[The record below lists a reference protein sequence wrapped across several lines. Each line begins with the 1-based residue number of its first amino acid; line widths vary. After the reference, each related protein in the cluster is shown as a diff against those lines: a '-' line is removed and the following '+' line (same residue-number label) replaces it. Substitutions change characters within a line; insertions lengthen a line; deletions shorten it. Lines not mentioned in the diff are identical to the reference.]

1 MKGMR
6 KMVER
11 QSKAKDV
18 AAYLIPAILALI
30 GVIVGSLLTSQL
42 GLQTQPKINS
52 KQKRLQAYSELMGR
66 GAVLSQLITSNL
78 VANTHFQHQVG
89 LWWLAGESTRASL
102 HLEEARKWM
111 HEAGETTVEIIK
123 SRQSLYETLGLIRS
137 YFPYSP
143 TLKEL
148 THKIY
153 RYKMFEINERPH
165 NMDAEQLENWKNK
178 TINEIREATDELD
191 KLIDELVIYL
201 ETEIEKDAS

>member
-1 MKGMR
+1 
-6 KMVER
+6 MVER

-52 KQKRLQAYSELMGR
+52 KQKRLQAYSELMAR
-66 GAVLSQLITSNL
+66 GAVLSQLITANL
-78 VANTHFQHQVG
+78 VANTHFQYQEG

-102 HLEEARKWM
+102 YLEEARKWM

-143 TLKEL
+143 NLKEL

-153 RYKMFEINERPH
+153 RYRMFEVNERPH
-165 NMDAEQLENWKNK
+165 NISAEQLKDWENK
-178 TINEIREATDELD
+178 TINEIREATNELD
-191 KLIDELVIYL
+191 KLIDELVIHL
-201 ETEIEKDAS
+201 ETEIDKDAS